1 MSNEALTAVWKHSPA
16 RGGKLLVMLA
26 LADYADEHGWSYPS
40 VGTLAKKARL
50 SVRAVQFAIRT
61 LVEEGQL
68 KIDEGGGPMG
78 VNRYQV
84 VMQGG
89 ADSAGV
95 QILRGEA
102 GFTGGVQS
110 ATRGGAISDRGG
122 EAHFTGGVKPA
133 SPNPSRNPQEEP
145 SEEPPPEPPARA
157 AGAAAQGEGSETF
170 TAQVAPVLVQAT
182 GFRGTVAGGKPAAWL
197 GQCLEILGDAT
208 DDKPAAALELLQRI
222 RQNTR
227 WQYRKR
233 STAQFPDWLRSM
245 VADLAPVASASGAT
259 PDWGWGTS

>member
-61 LVEEGQL
+61 LVDEGQL
-68 KIDEGGGPMG
+68 TIDEGGGPMG

-84 VMQGG
+84 VVGGG

-102 GFTGGVQS
+102 SFTGGVKT
-110 ATRGGAISDRGG
+110 ATRGGAKRDKGG

-157 AGAAAQGEGSETF
+157 AAAAAQGEASESF
-170 TAQVAPVLVQAT
+170 TAQVAPALVQAT
-182 GFRGTVAGGKPAAWL
+182 GFRGTVAGGKTSSWL
-197 GQCLEILGDAT
+197 GQCLGILGEAT
-208 DDKPAAALELLQRI
+208 GDDPTAALDLLQRI
-222 RQNTR
+222 RTSKR
-227 WQYRKR
+227 WQFRKR

-245 VADLAPVASASGAT
+245 VADLATTASPTAT
-259 PDWGWGTS
+259 SDWGWGT